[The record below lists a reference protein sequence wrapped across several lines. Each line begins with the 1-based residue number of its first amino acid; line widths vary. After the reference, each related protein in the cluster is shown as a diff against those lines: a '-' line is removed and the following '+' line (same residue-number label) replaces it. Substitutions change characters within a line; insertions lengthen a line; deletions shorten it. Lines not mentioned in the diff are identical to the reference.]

1 MNLYE
6 VRYSVG
12 SSTATQWQVIQI
24 PANSPNA
31 AKELV
36 ESMFG
41 GRSNC
46 QTFTAVEVR

>member
-1 MNLYE
+1 MNLFE

-12 SSTATQWQVIQI
+12 TSTATQWQVITI
-24 PANSPNA
+24 PANNAMA

-41 GRSNC
+41 GRGNC
-46 QTFTAVEVR
+46 QTFTAIEVR